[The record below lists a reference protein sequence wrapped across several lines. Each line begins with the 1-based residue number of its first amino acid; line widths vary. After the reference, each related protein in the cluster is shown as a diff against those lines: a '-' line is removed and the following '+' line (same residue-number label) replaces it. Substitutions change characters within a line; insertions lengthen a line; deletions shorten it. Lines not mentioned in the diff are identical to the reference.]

1 MITRQSPSWV
11 IYSILR
17 YDEGGK
23 QRRARKQIWRNK
35 PHVGFRLTWDLLEV
49 GTEDPLPPLWFIRN
63 GVQGPH
69 LLITLAGGG
78 VGGLEPP
85 VLLVSQKWTHKNCGI
100 WVGVEVC
107 VWGGGVFIPRPIP
120 RNLFKLHYISL
131 FSYMICAKRRQD
143 HDSNRLPSSH
153 GVLSWD
159 KVKN

>member
-107 VWGGGVFIPRPIP
+107 VCGGGG
-120 RNLFKLHYISL
+120 S
-131 FSYMICAKRRQD
+131 SYLDQYQGIYLNCTIYPCLVIWFVQSGDKITIQID
-143 HDSNRLPSSH
+143 FPLPMVSFPEI
-153 GVLSWD
+153 
-159 KVKN
+159 K